1 MRSGSVSFALLVAAG
16 VMGCSTASSPVER
29 TTLARF
35 HLESREAIGPRTIL
49 PQSETEITVS
59 AKPVFT
65 EFDLTSVAI
74 VETEL
79 GKCLSFQLT
88 AAAARDLYRLSVMN
102 VGQRLVLT
110 VDGKA
115 MGARRIEEP
124 IDDGVLLVFIEM
136 ADDQLPAL
144 KTALVNTSAEFQRLA
159 RKL

>member
-1 MRSGSVSFALLVAAG
+1 MRTGSIFFALLVVAG
-16 VMGCSTASSPVER
+16 VMGCSTVSSPDER
-29 TTLARF
+29 ATMARF
-35 HLESREAIGPRTIL
+35 HLESREAIGPRTRL
-49 PQSETEITVS
+49 PQSETEITIA

-79 GKCLSFQLT
+79 GNCLSFQLT
-88 AAAARDLYRLSVMN
+88 AAAARDLHRLSLVN

-110 VDGKA
+110 VDGEA
-115 MGARRIEEP
+115 MGARRIEQP

-136 ADDQLPAL
+136 PDDQLPAL
-144 KTALVNTSAEFQRLA
+144 KAALLKTAEDYQRSA